1 MKKSILILVAGGTAS
16 GKTTVV
22 DEITSHFNSDDISVI
37 CMDNYYKKRDDIS
50 LEERKNINYDHP
62 NSYDLELLIND
73 LNSLLEGNVIHTPV
87 YNFQT
92 HNRDKDKYIKIKP
105 SKVII
110 VEGILSLYE
119 SSIRDIADIKIFVE
133 SEADIRFI
141 RRLRRDIESRG
152 RSMDDVIKQYLSTV
166 KPMFDEYVAPTKRY
180 ADIIIPNNT
189 KHDVALEI
197 LIAKI
202 NQEIR

>member
-1 MKKSILILVAGGTAS
+1 M
-16 GKTTVV
+16 
-22 DEITSHFNSDDISVI
+22 
-37 CMDNYYKKRDDIS
+37 
-50 LEERKNINYDHP
+50 
-62 NSYDLELLIND
+62 
-73 LNSLLEGNVIHTPV
+73 
-87 YNFQT
+87 
-92 HNRDKDKYIKIKP
+92 DKYIKIKP

>member
-73 LNSLLEGNVIHTPV
+73 LILERNSGGFTCSSELSRLA
-87 YNFQT
+87 
-92 HNRDKDKYIKIKP
+92 
-105 SKVII
+105 SK
-110 VEGILSLYE
+110 S
-119 SSIRDIADIKIFVE
+119 A
-133 SEADIRFI
+133 RF
-141 RRLRRDIESRG
+141 LCCSAH
-152 RSMDDVIKQYLSTV
+152 SK
-166 KPMFDEYVAPTKRY
+166 A
-180 ADIIIPNNT
+180 
-189 KHDVALEI
+189 
-197 LIAKI
+197 
-202 NQEIR
+202 